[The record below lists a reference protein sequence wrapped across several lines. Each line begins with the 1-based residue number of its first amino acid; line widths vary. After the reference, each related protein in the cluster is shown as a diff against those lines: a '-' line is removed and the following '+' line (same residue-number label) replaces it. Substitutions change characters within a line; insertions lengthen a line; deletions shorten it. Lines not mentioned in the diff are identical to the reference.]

1 MIAHYFKTKKEP
13 KNYDFYPNH
22 IAVLEKPPTPYSR
35 IIAIIISLSVIIF
48 LLWAYIGKLDVL
60 SSAIGKL
67 VVSGYSQ
74 QIQIYEH
81 SRLSAIHVKN
91 GQQVTKGEALLTL
104 DILGVDEEIN
114 NLKNKIENLLLLKI
128 RYQALSQ
135 NTRPDTIDD
144 FNLLNK
150 EKKEAVL
157 LSYQKEKDEID
168 ASINHINSE
177 IETNNKNKLLTH
189 QEINSLNELKNNIEK
204 RFNIKKKLYDKK
216 IISTMEFLENK
227 KELLEINQIIKRK
240 SSELI
245 ILSSQEQQYIKNRDR
260 LEKQKHLEWHDKFKQ
275 YESEVFIYQQNLFH
289 AQKRQQL
296 KVVRSPVTGT
306 VQQLAVHT
314 LGAVLQPSQAVM
326 GIVPGE
332 DEAQYKLAT
341 GMSLVADIKIE
352 KRRVID
358 YLLSPIEVYQHEAL
372 REK

>member
-157 LSYQKEKDEID
+157 LSYQKEKE
-168 ASINHINSE
+168 NS
-177 IETNNKNKLLTH
+177 
-189 QEINSLNELKNNIEK
+189 
-204 RFNIKKKLYDKK
+204 
-216 IISTMEFLENK
+216 
-227 KELLEINQIIKRK
+227 
-240 SSELI
+240 
-245 ILSSQEQQYIKNRDR
+245 
-260 LEKQKHLEWHDKFKQ
+260 HL
-275 YESEVFIYQQNLFH
+275 
-289 AQKRQQL
+289 
-296 KVVRSPVTGT
+296 P
-306 VQQLAVHT
+306 
-314 LGAVLQPSQAVM
+314 
-326 GIVPGE
+326 
-332 DEAQYKLAT
+332 
-341 GMSLVADIKIE
+341 
-352 KRRVID
+352 
-358 YLLSPIEVYQHEAL
+358 
-372 REK
+372 